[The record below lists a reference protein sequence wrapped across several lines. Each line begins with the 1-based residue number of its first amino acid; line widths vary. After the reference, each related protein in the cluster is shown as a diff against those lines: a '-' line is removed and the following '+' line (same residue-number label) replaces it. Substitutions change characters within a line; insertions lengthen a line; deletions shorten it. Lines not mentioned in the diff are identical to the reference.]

1 MHAPP
6 SELSLEKLCV
16 KVPKLRTSVESLMCV
31 LLRSPRLTSLH
42 VSGINSSTGFSP
54 SHLLNTVA
62 ESNRHLKELTLEDI
76 NLSDCHC
83 AIFQLL
89 DNYCMLEALSLKDCR
104 LLEKCSDK
112 EDVVRQLVNSL
123 KKVSS
128 LQSLNLAQNRLA
140 KTVTVLGELFKGPSP
155 STVKELNISSNF
167 IQPPELLELGKL
179 LETHRPPQRLL
190 LTLKSN
196 PLDRDMELRDTAL
209 GTLSHLCD
217 LITDHWNSRDTM
229 ADHISVM

>member
-1 MHAPP
+1 MA
-6 SELSLEKLCV
+6 
-16 KVPKLRTSVESLMCV
+16 
-31 LLRSPRLTSLH
+31 
-42 VSGINSSTGFSP
+42 NW
-54 SHLLNTVA
+54 TVA
-62 ESNRHLKELTLEDI
+62 VLYLV
-76 NLSDCHC
+76 
-83 AIFQLL
+83 FPVF
-89 DNYCMLEALSLKDCR
+89 
-104 LLEKCSDK
+104 
-112 EDVVRQLVNSL
+112 VVD
-123 KKVSS
+123 
-128 LQSLNLAQNRLA
+128 
-140 KTVTVLGELFKGPSP
+140 
-155 STVKELNISSNF
+155 SSNF